1 MFRKVY
7 SIELQDL
14 DQPLLVHR
22 PKDKE
27 LQRVSEKFSL
37 MEGFGTKVMVAFF
50 FFFFYKCSKL
60 TKFWHC
66 CLKE

>member
-37 MEGFGTKVMVAFF
+37 MEGFGTKVNFF
-50 FFFFYKCSKL
+50 FFL
-60 TKFWHC
+60 QM
-66 CLKE
+66 LKTNPSFGTVV

>member
-27 LQRVSEKFSL
+27 LQRVREKFTL
-37 MEGFGTKVMVAFF
+37 MEGFGTKAMVAFF
-50 FFFFYKCSKL
+50 LFFFF
-60 TKFWHC
+60 TNAQN
-66 CLKE
+66 